1 MLKIGWGSRIAILY
15 IGFVLLIGI
24 MVTMC
29 MNQHIDL
36 VSDDYYEKEL
46 VFQNKINEMNNANM
60 LSEKVSHIISN
71 NFLAIRFPSVLNGKE
86 IKGSVFFFRP
96 SDAKKDFKSELSV
109 NKNGVQQF
117 MLDKFS
123 KGMYKMQLSWKI
135 GNVPYFAEE
144 IIVIP

>member
-15 IGFVLLIGI
+15 IGFVILIGI

-46 VFQNKINEMNNANM
+46 IFQNKINEMNNANM
-60 LSEKVSHIISN
+60 LNEKVSHTLSDDI
-71 NFLAIRFPSVLNGKE
+71 LEIRFPSDLNGKE

-96 SDAKKDFKSELSV
+96 SDAKKDFRCALSV
-109 NKNGVQQF
+109 NKNGAQQF

-123 KGMYKMQLSWKI
+123 KGMYKMQLSWKVD
-135 GNVPYFAEE
+135 NVPYFTEE